1 MPGLIRRVPIVSTV
15 VVIGAVLTMI
25 GLGLWQLRRLDEKQ
39 AMLARYAVAVADG
52 VAVAYPVADKTAVD
66 LALFHRS
73 EVACQSISGPW
84 NSIAGRNASG
94 ETGYVHLAN
103 CAIDGGR
110 TAWLQVGWTRGPQHP
125 DWTGGKVTGLIAPYT
140 DGVARLIADP
150 PMAGFA
156 ASARPDPADVP
167 NNHLA
172 YAVQWFF
179 FAGVAL
185 AIYALALR
193 KRWQDKG

>member
-1 MPGLIRRVPIVSTV
+1 MRRVPIVSTV
-15 VVIGAVLTMI
+15 IVIGAVLTMI
-25 GLGLWQLRRLDEKQ
+25 GLGVWQLRRLDEKQ
-39 AMLARYAVAVADG
+39 AMLARYAAAVVDG
-52 VAVAYPVADKTAVD
+52 ASVAYPADDKATVD
-66 LALFHRS
+66 LALFHRA
-73 EVACQSISGPW
+73 EVDCRSISGPW

-103 CAIDGGR
+103 CAIGGGQ
-110 TAWLQVGWTRGPQHP
+110 TAWVQAGWTKGPQHP
-125 DWTGGKVTGLIAPYT
+125 DWTGGKVTGLIAPYI
-140 DGVARLIADP
+140 DGTARLIADP
-150 PMAGFA
+150 PAAGFA

-185 AIYALALR
+185 VIYGLALR
-193 KRWQDKG
+193 KRWRER